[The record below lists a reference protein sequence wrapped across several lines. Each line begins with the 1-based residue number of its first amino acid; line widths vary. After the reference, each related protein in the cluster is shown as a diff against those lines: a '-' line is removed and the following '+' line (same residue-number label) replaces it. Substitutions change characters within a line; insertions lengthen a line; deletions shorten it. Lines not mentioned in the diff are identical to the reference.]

1 MFVATMDTEHFEFI
15 ATGETEEKA
24 KKALVKKFNEL
35 APKRMTVKGLE
46 EWYGINVNDIPLN
59 GCIRL

>member
-1 MFVATMDTEHFEFI
+1 MILATMDTEHFYFI

-35 APKRMTVKGLE
+35 APKRMTAKGLE
-46 EWYGINVNDIPLN
+46 EWYGINVNEINMND
-59 GCIRL
+59 CIRL